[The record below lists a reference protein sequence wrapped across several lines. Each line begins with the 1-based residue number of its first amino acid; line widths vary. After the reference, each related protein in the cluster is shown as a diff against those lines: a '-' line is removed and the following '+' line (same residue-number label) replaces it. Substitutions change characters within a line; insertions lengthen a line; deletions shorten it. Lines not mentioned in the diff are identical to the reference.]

1 MNREE
6 LEALMNAPYGAS
18 RMAGAALKP
27 DGGHGRRKDPRPAG
41 YPAPPGSGPDG
52 ETCRTCRHLVH
63 VVHAKSYP
71 KCGKFSANWTGG
83 RKTDVLVRSPACRMW
98 EPELDEG
105 VPCKV

>member
-6 LEALMNAPYGAS
+6 LQALMDAPYGAS
-18 RMAGAALKP
+18 RQAGAALKP
-27 DGGHGRRKDPRPAG
+27 DGGHGRRKDPKPAG
-41 YPAPPGSGPDG
+41 YPAPPGTGPEG
-52 ETCRTCRHLVH
+52 ETCATCRHLTR

-98 EPELDEG
+98 EPELEEG
-105 VPCKV
+105 VPCRT